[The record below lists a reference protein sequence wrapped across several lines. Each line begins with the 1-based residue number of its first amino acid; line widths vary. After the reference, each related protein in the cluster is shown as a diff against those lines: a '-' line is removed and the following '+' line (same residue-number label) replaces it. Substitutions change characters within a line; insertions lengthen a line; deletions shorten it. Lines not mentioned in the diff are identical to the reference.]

1 MKIQQNNDL
10 KRGKRLP
17 GNSVVVQL
25 CRNGQFSVTIPKVMA
40 MGMGLK
46 KGSVVQ
52 YELLK
57 QGGIKITNWK
67 S

>member
-1 MKIQQNNDL
+1 MKSNQEL
-10 KRGKRLP
+10 SRGKRLP